1 MTSSILPASFVSFLE
16 ANGVDL
22 SEYGD
27 QLRADPPRFIRL
39 SPVAVVDLHQLAL
52 DLGCPITSTILADF
66 FAVPGHV
73 KIAHCHAYRDGRIY
87 GVDLA
92 SGLAVDNLSLDEL
105 PSGCDE
111 EGRRGENAILD
122 MCCAPGAKLAMICDR
137 IGRRGVVV
145 GLDVSEQ
152 RLRVV
157 TNQIVDKYGLCRGS
171 NNLDLTIECTDATL
185 YSGRLFS
192 RVLVDAEC
200 SHDGSIKHVLK
211 YSKWGW
217 DTFEERF
224 MSGSRLEHLC
234 SLQRRL
240 LANGFRHL
248 KPGGVLVYS
257 TCSFC
262 TAQNE
267 DIVQWLLDNHP
278 SARLLPVNDATR
290 SISYSSKQMP
300 DAARLDPIRSR
311 TSALFI
317 ARITKQS

>member
-1 MTSSILPASFVSFLE
+1 MTSSGLPASFVSFLE

-52 DLGCPITSTILADF
+52 DVGCPITPTILPDF
-66 FAVPGHV
+66 FAIPGRIASWDVVVLSLVAESHRTGHV

-111 EGRRGENAILD
+111 EGRRDENAILD

-211 YSKWGW
+211 YSKWC
-217 DTFEERF
+217 DQCR
-224 MSGSRLEHLC
+224 C
-234 SLQRRL
+234 S
-240 LANGFRHL
+240 
-248 KPGGVLVYS
+248 
-257 TCSFC
+257 
-262 TAQNE
+262 
-267 DIVQWLLDNHP
+267 
-278 SARLLPVNDATR
+278 
-290 SISYSSKQMP
+290 
-300 DAARLDPIRSR
+300 
-311 TSALFI
+311 
-317 ARITKQS
+317 